1 MKKTIMSDIRLP
13 TDIILKILNDRK
25 IMKRNDRYKN
35 NFKNCINEL
44 NDFRL
49 KMFRDDEDYFVEL
62 LLRLIHIRLDFYKI
76 GEYGNYFHRN

>member
-1 MKKTIMSDIRLP
+1 MSDIRLP
-13 TDIILKILNDRK
+13 TDIIIKILNDRK

-49 KMFRDDEDYFVEL
+49 KMFRDDANYFRDL
-62 LLRLIHIRLDFYKI
+62 KKNLIHIRLDTYKYHI
-76 GEYGNYFHRN
+76 YYEKK